1 MKQDL
6 QKAEIEAMMEAPV
19 SGKRVGI
26 VRLQMVREE
35 RTLYGMGAFDK
46 PEKAVETVRPFIGM
60 ADREMVVVMSLN
72 TNL

>member
-6 QKAEIEAMMEAPV
+6 QKEEIEAMMEAPV

-35 RTLYGMGAFDK
+35 RTLYGMVYCRGDHG
-46 PEKAVETVRPFIGM
+46 EGV
-60 ADREMVVVMSLN
+60 
-72 TNL
+72 